1 MPLTPS
7 MRAMTDEPKARTLAN
22 GIEVWCSFD
31 KLVPVG
37 ELKPNPRNPNTHPQR
52 QIELLAKNIRYF
64 GWRQTITVSNLTGLI
79 VSGHGRLMAAKHL
92 GVSVVPV
99 DYQDFASESDELAV
113 LVADN
118 RLAELAA
125 VDLNELEKIASEWKA
140 VDFDTIL
147 AGFEPADLEGL
158 LNPKGDDGED
168 DDDDDRHDKELD
180 KSDVTVAVG
189 LYRFRISQD
198 EFIAWC
204 DQVKQDAGFDKESVI
219 KEIRSRLG
227 L

>member
-1 MPLTPS
+1 MD
-7 MRAMTDEPKARTLAN
+7 DEPKAKTLAN
-22 GIEVWCSFD
+22 GIEVWCSYE

-64 GWRQTITVSNLTGLI
+64 GWRQNITVSKLTGFI
-79 VSGHGRLMAAKHL
+79 VAGHGRLMAAKHL
-92 GVSVVPV
+92 GVEIVPV
-99 DYQDFASESDELAV
+99 EYQDFASESDELAV

-125 VDLNELEKIASEWKA
+125 VDLNELEKIANEWDA
-140 VDFDTIL
+140 ADFDTIL
-147 AGFEPADLEGL
+147 AGFEPADLEAL
-158 LNPKGDDGED
+158 LNPKGNNDDDE
-168 DDDDDRHDKELD
+168 DDDDRHDKDFD

-189 LYRFRISQD
+189 LYRFRISQE

>member
-1 MPLTPS
+1 M
-7 MRAMTDEPKARTLAN
+7 ADEIKARTLAN

-31 KLVPVG
+31 ELVPVG

-64 GWRQTITVSNLTGLI
+64 GWRQTITVSKLSGHI

-92 GVSVVPV
+92 GVEVVPV
-99 DYQDFASESDELAV
+99 DYQDFADENDELAV

-118 RLAELAA
+118 RLAELAS
-125 VDLNELEKIASEWKA
+125 VDLNELERIASDWKA
-140 VDFDTIL
+140 TDFDTIL
-147 AGFEPADLEGL
+147 AGFEPADLDAL
-158 LNPKGDDGED
+158 LNPEDDDSD

-189 LYRFRISQD
+189 LYRFRISQED
-198 EFIAWC
+198 FVAWC
-204 DQVKQDAGFDKESVI
+204 DRVKQQAGFDKDSVL
-219 KEIRSRLG
+219 KEIRTRLD

>member
-1 MPLTPS
+1 
-7 MRAMTDEPKARTLAN
+7 
-22 GIEVWCSFD
+22 
-31 KLVPVG
+31 
-37 ELKPNPRNPNTHPQR
+37 
-52 QIELLAKNIRYF
+52 
-64 GWRQTITVSNLTGLI
+64 
-79 VSGHGRLMAAKHL
+79 MAAKHL
-92 GVSVVPV
+92 GVEVVPV

-118 RLAELAA
+118 RLAELST

-140 VDFDTIL
+140 ADFDTIL

-158 LNPKGDDGED
+158 LNPDGDKDGD

-189 LYRFRISQD
+189 LYRFRISQAD
-198 EFIAWC
+198 FIAWC
-204 DQVKQDAGFDKESVI
+204 DRVKQDAGFDKESVL
-219 KEIRSRLG
+219 KEIRIRLG

>member
-1 MPLTPS
+1 
-7 MRAMTDEPKARTLAN
+7 MTDDSPKARTLAN
-22 GIEVWCSFD
+22 GIEVRCSFD
-31 KLVPVG
+31 KLVPLG

-64 GWRQTITVSNLTGLI
+64 GWRQCVTVSRQSGLI

-92 GVSVVPV
+92 GVEVVPV
-99 DYQDFASESDELAV
+99 DYQDFASENDELAV

-118 RLAELAA
+118 RLAELST

-140 VDFDTIL
+140 ADFDTIL
-147 AGFEPADLEGL
+147 AGFEPADLDSL
-158 LNPKGDDGED
+158 LNPGGDED
-168 DDDDDRHDKELD
+168 DEDDDDRHDKDLD

-204 DQVKQDAGFDKESVI
+204 DRVKQDAGFDKDSVI
-219 KEIRSRLG
+219 QEIRSRLG

>member
-1 MPLTPS
+1 M
-7 MRAMTDEPKARTLAN
+7 ADDPKARSLAN

-52 QIELLAKNIRYF
+52 QVELLAKNIRYF
-64 GWRQTITVSNLTGLI
+64 GWRQTITVSKRSGLI

-92 GVSVVPV
+92 GVEVVPV
-99 DYQDFASESDELAV
+99 DYQDFNDENDELAV

-118 RLAELAA
+118 RLAELST
-125 VDLNELEKIASEWKA
+125 VDLNELEKIAGDWKA
-140 VDFDTIL
+140 TDFDTIL
-147 AGFEPADLEGL
+147 AGFEPADLEAL
-158 LNPKGDDGED
+158 LNPDNDEEED
-168 DDDDDRHDKELD
+168 EDDDRHDKELD
-180 KSDVTVAVG
+180 KSEVTVAVG

-198 EFIAWC
+198 DFVAWC
-204 DQVKQDAGFDKESVI
+204 DRVKQDAGFDKDSVI
-219 KEIRSRLG
+219 QEIRNRLD

>member
-1 MPLTPS
+1 
-7 MRAMTDEPKARTLAN
+7 MTDHSPKARTLAN

-64 GWRQTITVSNLTGLI
+64 GWRQNICVSRLTGL
-79 VSGHGRLMAAKHL
+79 VVAGHGRLMAAKHL
-92 GVSVVPV
+92 GVEVVPV
-99 DYQDFASESDELAV
+99 QYQDFSSENDELAV

-118 RLAELAA
+118 RLAELST
-125 VDLNELEKIASEWKA
+125 VDLNELEKIASEWKSI
-140 VDFDTIL
+140 DFDTIL
-147 AGFEPADLEGL
+147 AGFEPADIEGL
-158 LNPKGDDGED
+158 LNPGGNDDEE
-168 DDDDDRHDKELD
+168 DDDDRHDKELD

-189 LYRFRISQD
+189 LYRFRITQED
-198 EFIAWC
+198 FIAWC
-204 DQVKQDAGFDKESVI
+204 DRVKQDAGFDKESVLN
-219 KEIRSRLG
+219 EIRNRLG

>member
-1 MPLTPS
+1 MK
-7 MRAMTDEPKARTLAN
+7 EPDKAKTLAN
-22 GIEVWCSFD
+22 GIEVWCNFD
-31 KLVPVG
+31 ELVPVD

-52 QIELLAKNIRYF
+52 QIELLAKNIC
-64 GWRQTITVSNLTGLI
+64 VSRLSGLV

-92 GVSVVPV
+92 GVEIVPV
-99 DYQDFASESDELAV
+99 EYQDFASESDELAV

-118 RLAELAA
+118 RLAELST
-125 VDLNELEKIASEWKA
+125 VDLNELEKIASEWKLT
-140 VDFDTIL
+140 DFDTIL

-158 LNPKGDDGED
+158 LNPDGNKDD

-189 LYRFRISQD
+189 LYRFRISQAD
-198 EFIAWC
+198 FIAWC
-204 DQVKQDAGFDKESVI
+204 DRVKQDAGFDKESVL
-219 KEIRSRLG
+219 KEIRIRLG

>member
-1 MPLTPS
+1 MKDDS
-7 MRAMTDEPKARTLAN
+7 PKARTLAN

-64 GWRQTITVSNLTGLI
+64 GWRQTITVSKRSGLV

-92 GVSVVPV
+92 GTEVVPV
-99 DYQDFASESDELAV
+99 DYQDFANENDELAV

-118 RLAELAA
+118 RLAELAT
-125 VDLNELEKIASEWKA
+125 VDLNELEKIASDWKA
-140 VDFDTIL
+140 ADFDTIL
-147 AGFEPADLEGL
+147 AGFELADLESL
-158 LNPKGDDGED
+158 LNPEGDED
-168 DDDDDRHDKELD
+168 DEDDRHDKELD

-189 LYRFRISQD
+189 LYRFRITQD

-204 DQVKQDAGFDKESVI
+204 DRVKQEAGFDKESVL
-219 KEIRSRLG
+219 KEIRARLD

>member
-1 MPLTPS
+1 
-7 MRAMTDEPKARTLAN
+7 MTDEPKARTLAN

-31 KLVPVG
+31 KLVPVD

-52 QIELLAKNIRYF
+52 QVELLAKNIRYF
-64 GWRQTITVSNLTGLI
+64 GWRQNLTVSRQSGFL

-92 GVSVVPV
+92 GVDVVPV
-99 DYQDFASESDELAV
+99 QYQDFASESDELAV

-125 VDLNELEKIASEWKA
+125 VDLNELEKIASEWKLT
-140 VDFDTIL
+140 DFDTIL

-158 LNPKGDDGED
+158 LNPKGDDGD

-189 LYRFRISQD
+189 LYRFRISQAD
-198 EFIAWC
+198 FIAWC
-204 DQVKQDAGFDKESVI
+204 DRVKQDAGFDKESVL
-219 KEIRSRLG
+219 KEIRIRLG

>member
-1 MPLTPS
+1 
-7 MRAMTDEPKARTLAN
+7 MTDDSPKARTLAN

-64 GWRQTITVSNLTGLI
+64 GWRQTITVSKRSGLI

-92 GVSVVPV
+92 GVEVVPV
-99 DYQDFASESDELAV
+99 DFQDFASENDELAM

-118 RLAELAA
+118 RLAELSS
-125 VDLNELEKIASEWKA
+125 VDLNELEKIANEWKTA
-140 VDFDTIL
+140 DFDTIL
-147 AGFEPADLEGL
+147 AGFEPADLDSL
-158 LNPKGDDGED
+158 LHPDGGRKD
-168 DDDDDRHDKELD
+168 DDDDDRHDKELEQ
-180 KSDVTVAVG
+180 SEVSVAVG
-189 LYRFRISQD
+189 LYRFRITRD
-198 EFIAWC
+198 EFIAWS
-204 DQVKQDAGFDKESVI
+204 DRMKQEAGFDKESVLG
-219 KEIRSRLG
+219 EIRSRLG

>member
-1 MPLTPS
+1 MK
-7 MRAMTDEPKARTLAN
+7 EPDKAKTLAN
-22 GIEVWCSFD
+22 GIEVWCNFD
-31 KLVPVG
+31 ELVPVD

-64 GWRQTITVSNLTGLI
+64 GWRKNICVSRLSGLV

-92 GVSVVPV
+92 GVEIVPV
-99 DYQDFASESDELAV
+99 EYQDFASESDELAV

-118 RLAELAA
+118 RLAELST
-125 VDLNELEKIASEWKA
+125 VDLNEWEKIASEWKLT
-140 VDFDTIL
+140 DFDTIL

-158 LNPKGDDGED
+158 LNPDGNKDD

-198 EFIAWC
+198 DFIAWC
-204 DQVKQDAGFDKESVI
+204 DRVKQDAGFDKESVL
-219 KEIRSRLG
+219 KEIRIRLG

>member
-1 MPLTPS
+1 
-7 MRAMTDEPKARTLAN
+7 MTDEPKARTLAN

-52 QIELLAKNIRYF
+52 QVELLAKNIRYF
-64 GWRQTITVSNLTGLI
+64 GWRQTITVSNLSGLI

-92 GVSVVPV
+92 GVGVVPV

-118 RLAELAA
+118 RLAELST
-125 VDLNELEKIASEWKA
+125 VDLNELEKIASEWKLT
-140 VDFDTIL
+140 DFDTIL

-158 LNPKGDDGED
+158 LNPDGNKDD

-189 LYRFRISQD
+189 LYRFRISQAD
-198 EFIAWC
+198 FIAWC
-204 DQVKQDAGFDKESVI
+204 DRVKQDAGFDKESVL
-219 KEIRSRLG
+219 KEIRIRLG

>member
-1 MPLTPS
+1 M
-7 MRAMTDEPKARTLAN
+7 ADDPKARTLAN

-52 QIELLAKNIRYF
+52 QVELLAKNIRYF
-64 GWRQTITVSNLTGLI
+64 GWRQTITVSKRSGLI

-92 GVSVVPV
+92 GVEVVPV
-99 DYQDFASESDELAV
+99 DYQDFNDENDELAV

-118 RLAELAA
+118 RLAELST
-125 VDLNELEKIASEWKA
+125 VDLNELEKIAGEWKA
-140 VDFDTIL
+140 TDFDTIL
-147 AGFEPADLEGL
+147 AGFEPADLDAL
-158 LNPKGDDGED
+158 LNPDSDEEEE
-168 DDDDDRHDKELD
+168 DDDRHDKELD
-180 KSDVTVAVG
+180 KSEVTVAVG

-198 EFIAWC
+198 DFVAWC
-204 DQVKQDAGFDKESVI
+204 DRVKQDAGFDKDSVI
-219 KEIRSRLG
+219 QEIRNRLD

>member
-1 MPLTPS
+1 MP
-7 MRAMTDEPKARTLAN
+7 DDPKARTLAN
-22 GIEVWCSFD
+22 GVEVWCSFD

-64 GWRQTITVSNLTGLI
+64 GWRQTITVSNRSGLI

-92 GVSVVPV
+92 GVEVVPV
-99 DYQDFASESDELAV
+99 DYQDFASENDELAV

-118 RLAELAA
+118 RLAELST
-125 VDLNELEKIASEWKA
+125 VDLNELERIASEWKA
-140 VDFDTIL
+140 ADFDAIL
-147 AGFEPADLEGL
+147 AGFEPADLDAL
-158 LNPKGDDGED
+158 LNPGED
-168 DDDDDRHDKELD
+168 ESDDDEDDRHDKELD

-204 DQVKQDAGFDKESVI
+204 DHVKQDAGFDKDSVLT
-219 KEIRSRLG
+219 EIRNRLG

>member
-1 MPLTPS
+1 
-7 MRAMTDEPKARTLAN
+7 MTDEPKAKTLAN
-22 GIEVWCSFD
+22 GIEVWCSYE

-64 GWRQTITVSNLTGLI
+64 GWRRNICVSRLSGYI
-79 VSGHGRLMAAKHL
+79 VAGHGRLMAAKHL
-92 GVSVVPV
+92 GVEIVPV
-99 DYQDFASESDELAV
+99 EYQDFASESDELAV

-158 LNPKGDDGED
+158 LNPKGDDGDD

-189 LYRFRISQD
+189 LYRFRISQTD
-198 EFIAWC
+198 FIAWC
-204 DQVKQDAGFDKESVI
+204 DRVKQDAGFDKESVL
-219 KEIRSRLG
+219 KEIRIRLG

>member
-1 MPLTPS
+1 
-7 MRAMTDEPKARTLAN
+7 MTDNSPKARTLAN

-52 QIELLAKNIRYF
+52 QVELLAKNIRYF

-92 GVSVVPV
+92 GVEVVPV
-99 DYQDFASESDELAV
+99 DYQDFACENDELAV

-118 RLAELAA
+118 RLAELSS
-125 VDLNELEKIASEWKA
+125 VDLNELEKIASEWKSA
-140 VDFDTIL
+140 DFDTIL

-158 LNPKGDDGED
+158 LNPGGDDDQE
-168 DDDDDRHDKELD
+168 DDDDRHDKDLD

-198 EFIAWC
+198 EFIAWS
-204 DQVKQDAGFDKESVI
+204 DRVKQDAGFDKDSVI
-219 KEIRSRLG
+219 QEIRSRLG

>member
-1 MPLTPS
+1 MT
-7 MRAMTDEPKARTLAN
+7 RAMTDDPKARSLAN

-52 QIELLAKNIRYF
+52 QVELLAKNIRYF
-64 GWRQTITVSNLTGLI
+64 GWRQTITVSKRSGLI

-92 GVSVVPV
+92 GVEVVPV
-99 DYQDFASESDELAV
+99 DYQDFNDENDELAV

-118 RLAELAA
+118 RLAELST
-125 VDLNELEKIASEWKA
+125 VDLNELEKIAGDWKA
-140 VDFDTIL
+140 TDFDTIL
-147 AGFEPADLEGL
+147 AGFEPADLEAL
-158 LNPKGDDGED
+158 LNPDSDEEED
-168 DDDDDRHDKELD
+168 EDDDRHDKELD
-180 KSDVTVAVG
+180 KSEVTVAVG

-198 EFIAWC
+198 DFVAWC
-204 DQVKQDAGFDKESVI
+204 DRVKQDAGFDKDSVI
-219 KEIRSRLG
+219 QEIRNRLD

>member
-1 MPLTPS
+1 
-7 MRAMTDEPKARTLAN
+7 MTDHSPKARTLAN

-64 GWRQTITVSNLTGLI
+64 GWRQTITISKLTGLI

-92 GVSVVPV
+92 GVEVVPV
-99 DYQDFASESDELAV
+99 DYQDFASENDELAV

-118 RLAELAA
+118 RLAELST
-125 VDLNELEKIASEWKA
+125 VDLNELEKIASEWKSI
-140 VDFDTIL
+140 DFDTIL
-147 AGFEPADLEGL
+147 AGFEPADIEGL
-158 LNPKGDDGED
+158 LNPSGNDGDE
-168 DDDDDRHDKELD
+168 DDDDRHDKELD

-189 LYRFRISQD
+189 LYRFRITQE

-204 DQVKQDAGFDKESVI
+204 DRVKQDAGFDKESVLN
-219 KEIRSRLG
+219 EIRSRLV